1 MSEFEKLGLFYLGRE
16 ADPATLATGP
26 SPLLYDA
33 RDLTTH
39 AMIVGMTGSGK
50 TGLGIALLEEA
61 AIDGV
66 PALVIDPKGDLANLL
81 LTFPDLAAADFAPWV
96 RDEDAARKG
105 QSRADYAAA
114 QAAKWREGLAAWG
127 QTGERIRRLRE
138 ACEVGLYTPG
148 SELATPISIL
158 ASFAAPPAA
167 VVADGDLFRDRVEI
181 AATSL
186 LSLAGVDADPLR
198 SREHILVSTLL
209 AEAWR
214 GGCDLDLASLIGQL
228 QKPPV
233 AKVGVMDLET
243 FFPADDRFALAMRL
257 NNLLAAPGF
266 EVWLRGAPLAL
277 DALLYTPAGKPRLA
291 VVSLAHL
298 SDAERM
304 FFVSLLLN
312 EAIGWMRAKPGT
324 SSLRALLYMDEV
336 FGYLPPVANP
346 PSKKPMLT
354 LLKQARAFGFGVVLA
369 TQNPVDLDYKALSNI
384 GTWFLGRLQ
393 TERDKAR
400 VLDGLEGASAA
411 SGEKFDRAT
420 VDRLLSGLRQRLF
433 LLHNVHEEAPTLFET
448 RWVMSY
454 LAGPLDRDGIRR
466 LASAQPAQEE
476 TGFVEKRKAFI
487 EGGSGADAVPVGAA
501 AGGLAGAGAAAG
513 EAGGRSAGAA
523 SEAAAGS
530 SRGAAPGAGGTTAGS
545 GASIP
550 PVLPPAIAQ
559 VVFPFN
565 ESSSAS
571 RSLSYEPALV
581 GFARVFVEDAKR
593 GVAEAI
599 DCVRLARFGAG
610 GAVDWGVA
618 EDPGIAESA
627 LAAAPAPGATFS
639 PVPARAQR
647 EASYRTWEKELATAL
662 HRSVRVTLWKSG
674 ALGELSRSGESER
687 EFRIRLRELAHER
700 RDEAVT
706 KLRGKYASK
715 VATLDDRIRRA
726 QARVESEK
734 QQADAQK
741 MSTIL
746 AGAASVAGMLF
757 GRRKLTATNV
767 GRVGTAVR
775 SLGRSQKEA
784 GDIARAEESVSA
796 LAEQKAALEQEIAAA
811 TAELAA
817 RYDVANETLEEI
829 AIAPKK
835 SGVEVRR
842 VALAW
847 VPRA

>member
-1 MSEFEKLGLFYLGRE
+1 MSDFEKLGLFYLGRE
-16 ADPATLATGP
+16 ADPATLATGAT
-26 SPLLYDA
+26 PLLYDS

-50 TGLGIALLEEA
+50 TGLGVALLEEA

-105 QSRADYAAA
+105 QSRAEYAAA
-114 QAAKWREGLAAWG
+114 QAAKWRDGLAAWG
-127 QTGERIRRLRE
+127 QTGERIRRLRA
-138 ACEVGLYTPG
+138 ACDVALYSPG

-167 VVADGDLFRDRVEI
+167 VIADGDLFRDRVEV

-186 LSLAGVDADPLR
+186 LSLAGLDTDPLR

-214 GGCDLDLASLIGQL
+214 AGRDLDLASLIAQL

-243 FFPADDRFALAMRL
+243 FFPAADRFALALRL

-304 FFVSLLLN
+304 FFVALLLN
-312 EAIGWMRAKPGT
+312 EAIGWMRSQPGT

-411 SGEKFDRAT
+411 SGETFDRAT

-433 LLHNVHEEAPTLFET
+433 LLHNVHDDGPTLFET

-454 LAGPLDRDGIRR
+454 LAGPLDRDGVRR
-466 LASAQPAQEE
+466 LASSQPAQDE
-476 TGFVEKRKAFI
+476 TGSVERRKAFV
-487 EGGSGADAVPVGAA
+487 EGGGGAGAVPAGA
-501 AGGLAGAGAAAG
+501 AGGEAAGAAGSAG
-513 EAGGRSAGAA
+513 PEGGGRAGARVGGAA
-523 SEAAAGS
+523 SAAVGQ
-530 SRGAAPGAGGTTAGS
+530 
-545 GASIP
+545 SIP

-559 VVFPFN
+559 VVFPFLG
-565 ESSSAS
+565 SGSAS
-571 RSLSYEPALV
+571 ASLAYEPALV
-581 GFARVFVEDAKR
+581 GFGRVFVEDAKR

-599 DCVRLARFGAG
+599 DCVRLASFGAD
-610 GAVDWGVA
+610 GAVDWSAA
-618 EDPGIAESA
+618 EDPGIAESD
-627 LAAAPAPGATFS
+627 LDSVPAAGATFS
-639 PVPARAQR
+639 PVPARALR
-647 EASYRTWEKELATAL
+647 EASYRAWEKELAAAL
-662 HRSVRVTLWKSG
+662 HRSVRVTLWRSP
-674 ALGELSRSGESER
+674 ALGDLSRPGESER

-706 KLRGKYASK
+706 KLRGKYAAK
-715 VATLDDRIRRA
+715 VAGLEDRIRRA
-726 QARVESEK
+726 EARVASEK

-757 GRRKLTATNV
+757 GRRKLSATNV

-784 GDIARAEESVSA
+784 GDIARAAENAAA
-796 LAEQKAALEQEIAAA
+796 LAEQKASLESEIEAAA
-811 TAELAA
+811 AEVAA
-817 RYDVANETLEEI
+817 RYDVADEAFEKI
-829 AIAPKK
+829 AIAPKR

-847 VPRA
+847 VPRG

>member
-1 MSEFEKLGLFYLGRE
+1 MSDFEKLGLFYLGRE
-16 ADPATLATGP
+16 ADPATLATGAT
-26 SPLLYDA
+26 PLLYDS
-33 RDLTTH
+33 RDLVTH

-81 LTFPDLAAADFAPWV
+81 LTFPALADGDFEPWV

-105 QSRADYAAA
+105 QSRAEYAAA
-114 QAAKWREGLAAWG
+114 QATKWREGLAAWG

-138 ACEVGLYTPG
+138 ACDVALYTPG
-148 SELATPISIL
+148 SELATPVSIL

-167 VVADGDLFRDRVEI
+167 VVADGDLFRDRVEV

-214 GGCDLDLASLIGQL
+214 AGRDLDLAALISQL
-228 QKPPV
+228 QKPPI

-243 FFPADDRFALAMRL
+243 FFPADDRFALALRL

-266 EVWLRGAPLAL
+266 DVWLRGAPLAL
-277 DALLYTPAGKPRLA
+277 DGLLYTPAGKPRLA
-291 VVSLAHL
+291 VISLAHL

-304 FFVSLLLN
+304 FFVALLLN

-354 LLKQARAFGFGVVLA
+354 LLKQARAYGFGVVLA

-411 SGEKFDRAT
+411 SGATLDRAT

-433 LLHNVHEEAPTLFET
+433 LLHNVHDAAPTLFET

-476 TGFVEKRKAFI
+476 TGVIEQRKTFI
-487 EGGSGADAVPVGAA
+487 EGGGGAGAV
-501 AGGLAGAGAAAG
+501 LAGAAAG
-513 EAGGRSAGAA
+513 FKVAA
-523 SEAAAGS
+523 AAAG
-530 SRGAAPGAGGTTAGS
+530 T
-545 GASIP
+545 SIP

-559 VVFPFN
+559 VVFPFD

-571 RSLSYEPALV
+571 GSLSYEPALV
-581 GFARVFVEDAKR
+581 GFGRVFVEDAKR

-599 DCVRLARFGAG
+599 DCVRVARFGVDG
-610 GAVDWGVA
+610 TVDWSA
-618 EDPGIAESA
+618 ATDPGISEAE
-627 LAAAPAPGATFS
+627 LRTVPGAGAMFE

-647 EASYRTWEKELATAL
+647 EASYGA
-662 HRSVRVTLWKSG
+662 WK
-674 ALGELSRSGESER
+674 R
-687 EFRIRLRELAHER
+687 EFA
-700 RDEAVT
+700 
-706 KLRGKYASK
+706 
-715 VATLDDRIRRA
+715 
-726 QARVESEK
+726 
-734 QQADAQK
+734 
-741 MSTIL
+741 
-746 AGAASVAGMLF
+746 
-757 GRRKLTATNV
+757 
-767 GRVGTAVR
+767 
-775 SLGRSQKEA
+775 
-784 GDIARAEESVSA
+784 SA
-796 LAEQKAALEQEIAAA
+796 LQR
-811 TAELAA
+811 T
-817 RYDVANETLEEI
+817 V
-829 AIAPKK
+829 
-835 SGVEVRR
+835 
-842 VALAW
+842 
-847 VPRA
+847 

>member
-1 MSEFEKLGLFYLGRE
+1 MSDFEKLGLFYLGRE
-16 ADPATLATGP
+16 ADPATLATGAT
-26 SPLLYDA
+26 PLLYDS
-33 RDLTTH
+33 RDLVTH

-81 LTFPDLAAADFAPWV
+81 LTFPALADGDFEPWV

-105 QSRADYAAA
+105 QSRAEYAAA
-114 QAAKWREGLAAWG
+114 QATKWREGLAAWG

-138 ACEVGLYTPG
+138 ACDVALYTPG
-148 SELATPISIL
+148 SELATPVSIL

-167 VVADGDLFRDRVEI
+167 VVADGDLFRDRVEV

-214 GGCDLDLASLIGQL
+214 AGRDLDLAALIAQL
-228 QKPPV
+228 QKPPI

-243 FFPADDRFALAMRL
+243 FFPADDRFALALRL

-266 EVWLRGAPLAL
+266 DVWLRGAPLAL
-277 DALLYTPAGKPRLA
+277 DGLLYTPAGKPRLA
-291 VVSLAHL
+291 VISLAHL

-304 FFVSLLLN
+304 FFVALLLN

-354 LLKQARAFGFGVVLA
+354 LLKQARAYGFGVVLA

-411 SGEKFDRAT
+411 SGATLDRAT

-433 LLHNVHEEAPTLFET
+433 LLHNVHDAAPTLFET

-476 TGFVEKRKAFI
+476 TGVIEQRKTFI
-487 EGGSGADAVPVGAA
+487 EGGGGAGAV
-501 AGGLAGAGAAAG
+501 LAGAAAG
-513 EAGGRSAGAA
+513 FKVAA
-523 SEAAAGS
+523 AAAG
-530 SRGAAPGAGGTTAGS
+530 T
-545 GASIP
+545 SIP

-565 ESSSAS
+565 ESRSAS
-571 RSLSYEPALV
+571 GSLSYEPALV
-581 GFARVFVEDAKR
+581 GFGRVFVEDAKR

-599 DCVRLARFGAG
+599 DCVRLARFGVDG
-610 GAVDWGVA
+610 TVDWSA
-618 EDPGIAESA
+618 ATDPGISEAE
-627 LAAAPAPGATFS
+627 LRTVPGAGAMFE

-647 EASYRTWEKELATAL
+647 EASYGAWKREFASALQRT
-662 HRSVRVTLWKSG
+662 VRVTLWKSPR
-674 ALGELSRSGESER
+674 LRELSRPGESER
-687 EFRIRLRELAHER
+687 EFRIRLHDLAHER
-700 RDEAVT
+700 RDDEVT

-715 VATLDDRIRRA
+715 VANLEDRIRRA
-726 QARVESEK
+726 EARVASEK

-741 MSTIL
+741 MSTLL

-784 GDIARAEESVSA
+784 GDIARAEENVEA
-796 LAEQKAALEQEIAAA
+796 LAEQKAALEREIAAA
-811 TAELAA
+811 IAEVAA
-817 RYDVANETLEEI
+817 RYDVANEPLEEI
-829 AIAPKK
+829 GVAAKK

-847 VPRA
+847 VPRD

>member
-16 ADPATLATGP
+16 ADPATLATGAA
-26 SPLLYDA
+26 PLLYDS

-61 AIDGV
+61 GIDGV

-81 LTFPDLAAADFAPWV
+81 LTFPDLADADFAPWV

-105 QSRADYAAA
+105 QTREEYAAA
-114 QAAKWREGLAAWG
+114 QAAKWRDGLATWG
-127 QTGERIRRLRE
+127 QSGERIRKLRE
-138 ACEVGLYTPG
+138 TCDVALYTPG

-167 VVADGDLFRDRVEI
+167 VIADGDLFRDRVEI

-214 GGCDLDLASLIGQL
+214 AGRDLDLASLIGQL

-243 FFPADDRFALAMRL
+243 FFPADARFALAMRL

-291 VVSLAHL
+291 VVSLSHL

-312 EAIGWMRAKPGT
+312 EAIGWMRSKPGT

-354 LLKQARAFGFGVVLA
+354 LLKQARAFGFGVALA

-411 SGEKFDRAT
+411 SGERFDRAT

-433 LLHNVHEEAPTLFET
+433 LLHNVHDEAPTLFET

-454 LAGPLDRDGIRR
+454 LAGPLDRDGVRR

-476 TGFVEKRKAFI
+476 TGLVEKRKTFI
-487 EGGSGADAVPVGAA
+487 EGSGGAGAVP
-501 AGGLAGAGAAAG
+501 AGAGAGDAAG
-513 EAGGRSAGAA
+513 AVGSAW
-523 SEAAAGS
+523 
-530 SRGAAPGAGGTTAGS
+530 PGAGGRASARTD
-545 GASIP
+545 GAASAAPGPSIL

-571 RSLSYEPALV
+571 LSWAYEPALV
-581 GFARVFVEDAKR
+581 GFGRVFVEDAKR

-610 GAVDWGVA
+610 GAVDWGAA
-618 EDPGIAESA
+618 EDPGVAESE
-627 LAAAPAPGATFS
+627 LATAPAAGATFAS
-639 PVPARAQR
+639 VPARAQR
-647 EASYRTWEKELATAL
+647 EASYRAWEKELATAL
-662 HRSVRVTLWKSG
+662 QRSVRVTLWKSG
-674 ALGELSRSGESER
+674 SLGELSRPGESER
-687 EFRIRLRELAHER
+687 EFRIRLRELSHER
-700 RDEAVT
+700 RDEALA
-706 KLRGKYASK
+706 KLRAKFASK

-726 QARVESEK
+726 EARVASEK
-734 QQADAQK
+734 QQAEAQK

-784 GDIARAEESVSA
+784 GDIARAAENVEA
-796 LAEQKAALEQEIAAA
+796 LAEQKSALEREIEAA

-817 RYDVANETLEEI
+817 RFDTTDERLEEV

-847 VPRA
+847 VPER